1 MIDGWG
7 RQVVPFPDDSHP
19 TQCVEV
25 LDLFG
30 DARDEIV
37 VWDAKEMWIYTQDT
51 PFTGSRINSP
61 LKYPHNN
68 ASNYRGEFSW
78 PRFLDCQPE

>member
-7 RQVVPFPDDSHP
+7 RQVVPFPEDGHP

-25 LDLFG
+25 LDLLG
-30 DARDEIV
+30 DARDEVV
-37 VWDAKEMWIYTQDT
+37 VWDSKEMWFYTQDT
-51 PFTGSRINSP
+51 PFIGEMINAP
-61 LKYPHNN
+61 FKYPHYN

-78 PRFLDCQPE
+78 PHFIPYKE